1 MFNRKKWLKFRINI
15 FDRIGK
21 MIQRNLIEK
30 YIIWIELINYFQHQY
45 FKSIFN
51 EMLKKKF
58 SKPQL
63 CDNYP
68 CHQILLML
76 KSKILIKIGNF
87 YLK

>member
-1 MFNRKKWLKFRINI
+1 MFNRKKRLKFRINI

-63 CDNYP
+63 SLSSDTPHVKIENSDKNRKFLFKI
-68 CHQILLML
+68 ILQ
-76 KSKILIKIGNF
+76 
-87 YLK
+87 

>member
-1 MFNRKKWLKFRINI
+1 MFNRKKRLKFRINI
-15 FDRIGK
+15 FDCIGK

-51 EMLKKKF
+51 EMLKKNF
-58 SKPQL
+58 RNH
-63 CDNYP
+63 NYP